1 MAVMMVKLKDFDQRL
16 ILNERVTTVTTS
28 QINEISLNIKQ
39 TLTFNS
45 REDIKK
51 FEEDLQNTEN
61 FRLEFVS
68 KYFGFI
74 YH

>member
-39 TLTFNS
+39 ALTFNS